1 MMRIHEK
8 DADSNADLDPQHGD
22 DHRQLRLGEGGK
34 GGMGTDMVVVMCDT
48 VWTLQGILSIPAII
62 V

>member
-1 MMRIHEK
+1 M
-8 DADSNADLDPQHGD
+8 
-22 DHRQLRLGEGGK
+22 GK
-34 GGMGTDMVVVMCDT
+34 GGMGKDMVVVMCDT